1 MAVRVVIADDDPL
14 MRAEFVTLLS
24 AQTGIDV
31 VGEAADGAECVRLVR
46 RLTPDVV
53 LMDVRMPVSDGIAAT
68 AQITSAPELADVQ
81 IVMLTAFDD
90 GDVVFEALRSG
101 ACGFLVKYSAA
112 AEVVRAVRVAASG
125 GSVLSPGPA
134 RLVVERFAEQNRP
147 PENLDLVESLTQ
159 REREVMLLVAEGL
172 TNSEIGKRLFISP
185 ATARTHV
192 GRILAKL
199 KAPDRSRLVAIAYQ
213 SGMIEPRRAR

>member
-1 MAVRVVIADDDPL
+1 
-14 MRAEFVTLLS
+14 
-24 AQTGIDV
+24 
-31 VGEAADGAECVRLVR
+31 VRLVR